1 MMMLMLSEVFGIHKL
16 SLFGCAADTSSMEE
30 SNMKLLRKKKQDSS
44 SADSMARKAPLA
56 ADKLSAQ
63 WDSFNAIWST
73 NLPIAP
79 PARNQLVPRHA
90 IGKTPGKLPDIPA
103 VSSSSKASK
112 LQKRGTSKQKE
123 ISSKLS
129 YLGTHENAPSSSRPL
144 PSNFSPRDEFAAAG
158 PIMQYQ
164 HFNSPDTHRQ
174 LVMTT
179 DYPSYWPGPREPSN
193 TDFGDYFSGAGVTQ
207 QSDNVNYMHS
217 SKGGSSPM
225 NVRMPRSSGLRPPV
239 SNEYSPDLTSADF
252 FEPAQVW
259 SVPPQFVQ
267 QHRDVNQVDYHAGY
281 LARPPPPI
289 THTFMPLS
297 SPQSSTPGPL
307 ENPERNRSTFEHYSQ
322 LTGGPSYHEYNAQQ
336 VRESGIRDP
345 GRYRMQHG
353 QEEPRRAY
361 EQYLQAPS
369 SSSPSSSSKDNYNVQ
384 RTQDPSTYYYSP
396 NTPMASNTGEQYYKQ
411 PTSEEVRYSRAP
423 FSGKQK
429 VSVLDRQ
436 LMPSRP
442 VSAEDLVRPRG
453 QEQTSSSPD
462 FHVQLDQRPSTSP
475 GDSMHSQGQVRV
487 QPRQQIEKQP
497 STSEYP
503 ALQQTSGNS
512 GDATTHPQKQPAVHT
527 ARRQSKLTRSASGHT
542 KHRTSEDTPEID
554 TPSVFADYS
563 HHGGRQAHAARKQ
576 NNLYTDNA
584 TASPQQLGSPLGML
598 SSSSPREQS
607 KEQKSE
613 DISRPTPSAS
623 SSSSSSSAP
632 IPAAIPRDA
641 IRAMI
646 TGSSPWVSETGNPDY
661 SPVSTPTIQ
670 QLPGD
675 RSIPGRLSRRTNLIE
690 FEPH

>member
-16 SLFGCAADTSSMEE
+16 SLLGCAADTSSMEE

-56 ADKLSAQ
+56 TDKLRAQ

-103 VSSSSKASK
+103 VSSSSKASE
-112 LQKRGTSKQKE
+112 LQKRGTSKQNE

-129 YLGTHENAPSSSRPL
+129 YLGTHEDAPSSSRPL
-144 PSNFSPRDEFAAAG
+144 PSNFSPRDEFAASG

-174 LVMTT
+174 LAMTT

-225 NVRMPRSSGLRPPV
+225 NVRMPQSSVLRPPV
-239 SNEYSPDLTSADF
+239 SNEYSTDLTSADF

-267 QHRDVNQVDYHAGY
+267 QRHDVNQVDYHAGY

-297 SPQSSTPGPL
+297 PPQSSTPGPL

-336 VRESGIRDP
+336 VRESGIQDP

-369 SSSPSSSSKDNYNVQ
+369 SSSPPSSSSKDNYNVQ
-384 RTQDPSTYYYSP
+384 RTRDPSTYYYSP
-396 NTPMASNTGEQYYKQ
+396 NTGMASNTGEQYYKQ

-429 VSVLDRQ
+429 VSGLDRQ
-436 LMPSRP
+436 LMPTRP

-462 FHVQLDQRPSTSP
+462 FHVQLEQRPNTSP
-475 GDSMHSQGQVRV
+475 GDSIHSQGQIRV

-503 ALQQTSGNS
+503 AFEQTSGNS

-576 NNLYTDNA
+576 NNLHTDNA

-623 SSSSSSSAP
+623 SSS
-632 IPAAIPRDA
+632 AAIPRDA

-675 RSIPGRLSRRTNLIE
+675 RSVPGRLSRRTNLIE

>member
-1 MMMLMLSEVFGIHKL
+1 
-16 SLFGCAADTSSMEE
+16 
-30 SNMKLLRKKKQDSS
+30 
-44 SADSMARKAPLA
+44 
-56 ADKLSAQ
+56 
-63 WDSFNAIWST
+63 
-73 NLPIAP
+73 
-79 PARNQLVPRHA
+79 
-90 IGKTPGKLPDIPA
+90 
-103 VSSSSKASK
+103 
-112 LQKRGTSKQKE
+112 
-123 ISSKLS
+123 
-129 YLGTHENAPSSSRPL
+129 
-144 PSNFSPRDEFAAAG
+144 
-158 PIMQYQ
+158 
-164 HFNSPDTHRQ
+164 
-174 LVMTT
+174 
-179 DYPSYWPGPREPSN
+179 
-193 TDFGDYFSGAGVTQ
+193 
-207 QSDNVNYMHS
+207 
-217 SKGGSSPM
+217 
-225 NVRMPRSSGLRPPV
+225 
-239 SNEYSPDLTSADF
+239 
-252 FEPAQVW
+252 
-259 SVPPQFVQ
+259 
-267 QHRDVNQVDYHAGY
+267 
-281 LARPPPPI
+281 
-289 THTFMPLS
+289 
-297 SPQSSTPGPL
+297 
-307 ENPERNRSTFEHYSQ
+307 
-322 LTGGPSYHEYNAQQ
+322 
-336 VRESGIRDP
+336 
-345 GRYRMQHG
+345 MQHG

-623 SSSSSSSAP
+623 SSSSSAP